1 MLIALVRKELR
12 ALRRDW
18 HGLAALFLMP
28 AAFILIMSLALQD
41 VMRPDAGTA
50 LRWAVADADDTPRS
64 RELIAAMPGAAERR
78 LSPDEARAALAER
91 RIDAYVLVDAG
102 YADSGYTQPAV
113 LTVHADVAAPA
124 SLLEQLRGDW
134 ERAVAG
140 AVLARMTASVPA
152 LAALA
157 SPSQMQAL
165 TQVQRVRSSYD
176 SPRTLTSVQQS
187 VPAWLV
193 FAMFFVVLP
202 LSNIVITERRLGTLD
217 RLRSLGVTPPMVL
230 ASKLAPFFAIHL
242 LQFGAMLAVGRWLVP
257 LAGGDALALD
267 VSLSAL
273 LLMAAATSVAA
284 LGLALLIA
292 ALARTTD
299 QATLAGAF
307 VNIIFGAVGGVM
319 VPRQVMPAALQP
331 WTDLSPMAW
340 GLQGLLDVFA
350 RGAGLGA
357 VLPAALT
364 LTAFGG
370 VTLGLAAW
378 RLWR

>member
-18 HGLAALFLMP
+18 HGLAALFVMP

-41 VMRPDAGTA
+41 VMRPDASSA

-64 RELIAAMPGAAERR
+64 RELVALMPGAAQRQMT
-78 LSPDEARAALAER
+78 PAQARAALAAR
-91 RIDAYVLVDAG
+91 RIDAFVLVEAG
-102 YADSGYTQPAV
+102 YAESGYTQPAI

-140 AVLARMTASVPA
+140 AVLARMTTALPA
-152 LAALA
+152 LAAIA

-165 TQVQRVRSSYD
+165 TQVQRVRSAYD
-176 SPRTLTSVQQS
+176 SPRSLTSVQQS

-202 LSNIVITERRLGTLD
+202 LSNIVVTERRLGTLD
-217 RLRSLGVTPPMVL
+217 RLRSLGVTPPLVL

-242 LQFGAMLAVGRWLVP
+242 LQFAAMLAVGRWLVP
-257 LAGGDALALD
+257 LLGGDALALD
-267 VSLSAL
+267 VSWSAL
-273 LLMAAATSVAA
+273 LLMASATSVAA
-284 LGLALLIA
+284 LGMALLIA

-307 VNIIFGAVGGVM
+307 VNIIFGALGGVM
-319 VPRQVMPAALQP
+319 VPRQVMPAAVQP

-350 RGAGLGA
+350 RGAGPGA
-357 VLPAALT
+357 VLPAALALVAFGAVT
-364 LTAFGG
+364 LT
-370 VTLGLAAW
+370 LAAW